1 MQKTYIKVMVA
12 ILSLLGSG
20 SPLSQE
26 RATSQKVYTV
36 GFAQDTMSN
45 DWRAA
50 QVNDVKRVL
59 DKHPNIRF
67 IFTDAK
73 GSSARQAFD
82 FERLANDGADVL
94 ITSPRDVRAMTPVV
108 SEMMRR
114 GIPVVLLTRRIMN
127 DDFTTFIGADDR
139 EIARE
144 AARHLAKELNGK
156 GRVVML
162 KGVPTATTAIARA
175 EGFIE
180 EMKNYPDI
188 EIVAQP
194 IANYRRNIAI
204 KEMEKV
210 ISAGIKFDAIFA
222 HSDGMA
228 TGARMAM
235 MGAGLDPKS
244 IKIVGIDYIPEA
256 RQAIRVGEQSASF
269 TYPTAGEQGAEAVL
283 KIIRGE
289 KMAKEQRIP
298 FTRVTRE
305 NVEQVD
311 TIFK

>member
-1 MQKTYIKVMVA
+1 MQKSVVKLVLVA
-12 ILSLLGSG
+12 FVLLTSN
-20 SPLSQE
+20 PIFSQE
-26 RATSQKVYTV
+26 KTSSKKSYTV
-36 GFAQDTMSN
+36 AFAQDTMSN

-50 QVNDVKRVL
+50 QVEDMKRVL
-59 DKHPNIRF
+59 EKQSNVRF

-73 GSSARQAFD
+73 GSSSRQAFD
-82 FERLANDGADVL
+82 FERLANEGVDILV
-94 ITSPRDVRAMTPVV
+94 TSPRDVRAMTPVV
-108 SEMMRR
+108 SEMKRR
-114 GIPVVLLTRRIMN
+114 GIPVILLTRRTMN

-144 AARHLAKELNGK
+144 AARYLAKELKGK

-162 KGVPTATTAIARA
+162 KGIPTATTTIARA
-175 EGFIE
+175 EGFFE
-180 EMKNYPDI
+180 EMKNQPGI

-194 IANYRRNIAI
+194 VANFRRNIAI

-210 ISAGIKFDAIFA
+210 IAAGIQFDALYA
-222 HSDGMA
+222 HSDSMA

-235 MGAGLDPKS
+235 MGAGISPKS

-256 RQAIRVGEQSASF
+256 RKAIRSGEQSASF
-269 TYPTAGEQGAEAVL
+269 TYPTAGRQGAEAVL

-289 KMAKEQRIP
+289 TVAKEQRIP
-298 FTRVTRE
+298 FVMVTRK
-305 NVEQVD
+305 NVDQVE

>member
-1 MQKTYIKVMVA
+1 MHITFITLVA
-12 ILSLLGSG
+12 VIISLLGSG
-20 SPLSQE
+20 SLFAQQE
-26 RATSQKVYTV
+26 STAQKIYTV
-36 GFAQDTMSN
+36 GFAQDSMSN

-50 QVNDVKRVL
+50 QVNAMKRGL
-59 DKHPNIRF
+59 EKHPNIRF
-67 IFTDAK
+67 ISTDAK
-73 GSSARQAFD
+73 GSSSRQAFD
-82 FERLANDGADVL
+82 FERLANEGADILV
-94 ITSPRDVRAMTPVV
+94 TSPRDVLAMTPVV

-114 GIPVVLLTRRIMN
+114 GIPVILLSRRIMS

-144 AARHLAKELNGK
+144 AARYLAKELNGK

-162 KGVPTATTAIARA
+162 KGIPTATTAIARA

-180 EMKNYPDI
+180 EMDNHPGI

-194 IANYRRNIAI
+194 VANYRRNIAI

-210 ISAGIKFDAIFA
+210 IAAGIKFDALYA
-222 HSDGMA
+222 HSDGMV

-235 MGAGLDPKS
+235 KMAGIDPKS

-256 RQAIRVGEQSASF
+256 REAIKKGEQSASF
-269 TYPTAGEQGAEAVL
+269 TYPTAGKQGAEAVL

-289 KMAKEQRIP
+289 TVAKEQRIP
-298 FTRVTRE
+298 FAMVTRE
-305 NVEQVD
+305 NVDQIK
-311 TIFK
+311 TIFE